1 MQCQHHTLKVLIG
14 AALAGA
20 TVTVHASG
28 FRLPEV
34 SITGL
39 GTSNALVANAQE
51 PGALAYNPAAMAFHD
66 GTTVVGGLIAI
77 DPNLSVTTAS
87 GNHDSD
93 VDSPFYA
100 PALFVT
106 GHITPTVTWGLNI
119 NTPFGLETN
128 WPIGTF
134 PIGAASPTRSKIE
147 MVNINPN
154 IAFKIGANTSVAAG
168 VDYYHVRDVRL
179 DAVGAKIAGDGGDFG
194 FNLAVLHTA
203 GSWSFGGSYRSAIT
217 VDADGTATTV
227 ITAPATAN
235 VDFPWMLQIGA
246 RYQAS
251 KSLAIEFDIERT
263 GWSSFDQ
270 IRITSAALLPTG
282 QSTSTNNWDDAN
294 AYRLG
299 ATWDVTPET
308 QLRFGYTFDE
318 TGQGDD
324 HFSARVPDANRH
336 LFSIGVAQKLG
347 GWTIEGGYM
356 YVLFD
361 DRDYV
366 STTAYVP
373 GGDANGTVAYKGNYE
388 ANVHLF
394 GLGVST
400 KF

>member
-1 MQCQHHTLKVLIG
+1 MRFTHHTLRILIG
-14 AALAGA
+14 ATLASGALTAQ
-20 TVTVHASG
+20 ASG
-28 FRLPEV
+28 FRLPET
-34 SITGL
+34 SIAGL
-39 GTSNALVANAQE
+39 GTSNALVANARE

-66 GTTVVGGLIAI
+66 GITVVGGLIAI

-87 GNHDSD
+87 GDHDSD

-100 PALFVT
+100 PSLFMT
-106 GHITPTVTWGLNI
+106 GHFTPALTWGLNI
-119 NTPFGLETN
+119 GIPFGLETN
-128 WPIGTF
+128 WPVGTF
-134 PIGAASPTRSKIE
+134 PIGAASPTRSKID

-154 IAFKIGANTSVAAG
+154 VAFKIGSNTGIAAG
-168 VDYYHVRDVRL
+168 LDYYYVRDVRL
-179 DAVGAKIAGDGGDFG
+179 DAVGAKIAGDGSDFG
-194 FNLAVLHTA
+194 FNLAVLHTT
-203 GSWSFGGSYRSAIT
+203 GSWSFGGSYRSAVT
-217 VDADGTATTV
+217 VDAEGTATTV
-227 ITAPATAN
+227 ITAPAEAN

-251 KSLAIEFDIERT
+251 QNLAIEFDVERT

-270 IRITSAALLPTG
+270 IRIVSAALPGG
-282 QSTSTNNWDDAN
+282 QSTNTNNWDDAN

-299 ATWDVTPET
+299 ATWDLTPET

-318 TGQGDD
+318 TGQGDEN
-324 HFSARVPDANRH
+324 FSARVPDADRH
-336 LFSIGVAQKLG
+336 LFSIGIAQKLG
-347 GWTIEGGYM
+347 GWTVEGGYM

-373 GGDANGTVAYKGNYE
+373 GGDANGTLAYNGNYE
-388 ANVHLF
+388 ANVHLL